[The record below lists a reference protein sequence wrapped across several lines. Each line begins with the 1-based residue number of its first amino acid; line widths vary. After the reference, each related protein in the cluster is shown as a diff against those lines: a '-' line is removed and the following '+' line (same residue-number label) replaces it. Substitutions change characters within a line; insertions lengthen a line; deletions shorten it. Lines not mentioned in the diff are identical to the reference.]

1 MQWVIY
7 IYCLIFSF
15 GTLNTASKVIITMNP
30 NTVLAKYLGIPF
42 KDFPKEMIK
51 FIQCKV
57 KKVPEWTK
65 YTYTVGV
72 KGKKM
77 SEDAIYAEHEWLLQ
91 HIPRGFTLFVPEGS
105 DIIIHLSGPLKFS
118 GENPEVNEDEMD
130 GAASG
135 IFNLGKVLGWKKSG
149 VLRITRL
156 TKANG
161 KFAIVRVFAY
171 NGVVY
176 IFGGSKNCHN
186 VCEFTQ
192 EAMEK
197 SITEWHAAGFKLVAD
212 IFGCFLK
219 QFEELKA
226 LYDAGRFEECSLV
239 GEYCDG
245 LHLTPLDDGDVAHI
259 EWFSLFG
266 SGGVIP
272 GGKVMDVIYTLWDV
286 GLRTVDFETVKGS
299 VEDALRLARCG
310 LDEGNVLYFENTE
323 TSEVQLC
330 KSKAVFY
337 ILCRM
342 FRQILTKG
350 ARTWHAFV
358 RRVWETMDYH
368 FLSLDALEKVFP
380 FFWDFLRWMY
390 AKGFPFEA
398 LEFMDSA
405 NSSRGEIGMT
415 GFGNFMK
422 VFMSETGKTLV
433 FVPEDFRSE
442 DEKVRF
448 SDYRKKVA
456 FVERTSEEVGV
467 DKMPIVVFTQ
477 ALQGS
482 GKSTIAASVCR
493 MLCMLGVK
501 ACITEQDWHYGCT
514 KTCRAYLR
522 HCITEQDFDVIF
534 VSRCNINAGQYGA
547 YLNICHSVGA
557 RVVFMT
563 PRHHNCGLAVAV
575 ALAGIYNRSEEGDR
589 LIAGRVAHPKQ
600 SVLEFMSNF
609 AKDYEKHA
617 QAVEFS
623 LYTPEFEEMME
634 EFGHNDFNM
643 EEIDAAVTEH
653 GVQHFMNFR
662 RSVDDIAYDIVQKL
676 LHGLTADDMVV
687 CPKTSMVAFY
697 VRNEDREML
706 LDLVKKQS
714 GNGTLVC
721 EHVTQIYYGGKNV
734 EMTPVPSGKI
744 VHAHICALVSGPK
757 GALAFD
763 VDRLEVDGMEV
774 FVNSRKPHITAWYPK
789 GMQASDS
796 VKFVKETEGVERQEL
811 DITLA
816 LNCVHVPQ
824 LTYGKK

>member
-1 MQWVIY
+1 
-7 IYCLIFSF
+7 
-15 GTLNTASKVIITMNP
+15 MNP
-30 NTVLAKYLGIPF
+30 NAILEKYLGTGV
-42 KDFPKEMIK
+42 PKPCLQYV
-51 FIQCKV
+51 QCKV
-57 KKVPEWTK
+57 SGSF
-65 YTYTVGV
+65 YTYTVGS
-72 KGKKM
+72 KGKKGKGPG
-77 SEDAIYAEHEWLLQ
+77 EDELYAGNPWLLE
-91 HIPRGFTLFVPEGS
+91 HIPRGFTLFVPEGTDEIVS
-105 DIIIHLSGPLKFS
+105 LSGPPKFS
-118 GENPEVNEDEMD
+118 GNSVVDEDKMD

-135 IFNLGKVLGWKKSG
+135 IFNVGKVLEWEKSG
-149 VLRITRL
+149 ALRITRL

-161 KFAIVRVFAY
+161 KFAIVRVVEID
-171 NGVVY
+171 GILY
-176 IFGGSKNCHN
+176 IFGGSKNCHKM
-186 VCEFTQ
+186 CEFTQ
-192 EAMEK
+192 EAMKE
-197 SITEWHAAGFKLVAD
+197 SIAEWHAAGFELVAD
-212 IFGCFLK
+212 IFRCFLE
-219 QFEELKA
+219 QFEKLKA
-226 LYDAGRFEECSLV
+226 LYDAGRFQECSLV

-266 SGGVIP
+266 RGGVIP
-272 GGKVMDVIYTLWDV
+272 GGNVLNVLHTLRKV
-286 GLRTVDFETVKGS
+286 GLRTVDFETVDGS

-310 LDEGNVLYFENTE
+310 LDEGNVLYFENTS
-323 TSEVQLC
+323 TGEVQLC

-350 ARTWHAFV
+350 SGTWSAFV

-380 FFWDFLRWMY
+380 FFWDFLGWMY
-390 AKGFPFEA
+390 AKGYPFEA

-415 GFGNFMK
+415 GFGNFIK
-422 VFMSETGKTLV
+422 AFMQETCKSLV

-448 SDYRKKVA
+448 ADYRKKVA
-456 FVERTSEEVGV
+456 FVERTSKEVGV
-467 DKMPIVVFTQ
+467 DKMPLVVFTQ

-482 GKSTIAASVCR
+482 GKSTTVSKVC
-493 MLCMLGVK
+493 LSLSLLGVK
-501 ACITEQDWHYGCT
+501 ACYVEQDWHYGNT

-522 HCITEQDFDVIF
+522 HCITERDYDVIF

-575 ALAGIYNRSEEGDR
+575 ALAGIYHRSDEGDR
-589 LIAGRVAHPKQ
+589 LIAGRVLHSKEN
-600 SVLEFMSNF
+600 VLEFLGAF
-609 AKDYEKHA
+609 AKDYEKHT
-617 QAVEFS
+617 QAVEFD
-623 LYTPEFEEMME
+623 LYTEEFEKMME
-634 EFGHNDFNM
+634 EFGHNEFNM
-643 EEIDAAVTEH
+643 EKIDAAVSNY
-653 GVQHFMNFR
+653 GFQHFMKLR
-662 RSVDDIAYDIVQKL
+662 RNVDDIAYDIAQKL
-676 LHGLTADDMVV
+676 HKLSASDMVLS
-687 CPKTSMVAFY
+687 PKTSMVAFY
-697 VRNEDREML
+697 VRDEEREML
-706 LDLVKKQS
+706 LGLVGEQ
-714 GNGTLVC
+714 GDGTLAC
-721 EHVTQIYYGGKNV
+721 EHVTQIYYGGKKV
-734 EMTPVPSGKI
+734 EMTPVPPGKI

-796 VKFVKETEGVERQEL
+796 VKFVKETEGVVRQEL

-824 LTYGKK
+824 LSYGKK

>member
-1 MQWVIY
+1 MSSIQILSNF
-7 IYCLIFSF
+7 I
-15 GTLNTASKVIITMNP
+15 GHKVQCTG
-30 NTVLAKYLGIPF
+30 L
-42 KDFPKEMIK
+42 
-51 FIQCKV
+51 IQCKIV
-57 KKVPEWTK
+57 KTTEGLL
-65 YTYTVGV
+65 YTYTVGA
-72 KGKKM
+72 KGKKGP
-77 SEDAIYAEHEWLLQ
+77 SEDEIYAKNPWLLQ
-91 HIPRGFTLFVPEGS
+91 NIPRGFTLFVPEGS
-105 DIIIHLSGPLKFS
+105 DVIIHLSGPLKFS
-118 GENPEVNEDEMD
+118 GRSIVDEDDMD
-130 GAASG
+130 GTSEG
-135 IFNLGKVLGWKKSG
+135 IFDLSKVLEWEKAG

-161 KFAIVRVFAY
+161 KYATVRVY
-171 NGVVY
+171 EMKGLLY
-176 IFGGSKNCHN
+176 IFGGSKNCHKIC
-186 VCEFTQ
+186 VFTR
-192 EAMEK
+192 EAMEE
-197 SITEWHAAGFKLVAD
+197 SIAEWKAAGFELVAD
-212 IFGCFLK
+212 IFGCFLE

-226 LYDAGRFEECSLV
+226 LYDAGHFKHCSLV

-266 SGGVIP
+266 RGGIIPSGSVL
-272 GGKVMDVIYTLWDV
+272 DVLQTLQEF
-286 GLRTVDFETVKGS
+286 GLRTVEFDTVDAS
-299 VEDALRLARCG
+299 VDDALRLARCG

-350 ARTWHAFV
+350 AGTWSAFV

-380 FFWDFLRWMY
+380 FFWDFLGWMY
-390 AKGFPFEA
+390 AKGYPFEA
-398 LEFMDSA
+398 LEFLNSA

-422 VFMSETGKTLV
+422 AFMSETGKSLV
-433 FVPEDFRSE
+433 FVPEDFRRE
-442 DEKVRF
+442 DEKVR
-448 SDYRKKVA
+448 SADYRKKVA
-456 FVERTSEEVGV
+456 FVDRNSRVDGV
-467 DKMPIVVFTQ
+467 DKMPLVVFTQ

-501 ACITEQDWHYGCT
+501 ACYVEQDWHYGCT

-534 VSRCNINAGQYGA
+534 VSRCNINAGQFGA
-547 YLNICHSVGA
+547 YLNVCHSVGA

-575 ALAGIYNRSEEGDR
+575 ALAGIYNRSSEGDR
-589 LIAGRVAHPKQ
+589 LIAGRVAHPKEN
-600 SVLEFMSNF
+600 VLEFLGAF
-609 AKDYEKHA
+609 ANDYEEHA
-617 QAVEFS
+617 QAVKFD
-623 LYTPEFEEMME
+623 LYTSEFEEMMKK
-634 EFGHNDFNM
+634 FGHNDFNM
-643 EEIDAAVTEH
+643 KEIDAAVSEH

-697 VRNEDREML
+697 VQNKDRKML
-706 LDLVKKQS
+706 LNLV
-714 GNGTLVC
+714 GELDDGTLAC
-721 EHVTQIYYGGKNV
+721 GHVTQIYYGGKSGKKG
-734 EMTPVPSGKI
+734 EMTPVPDGKK
-744 VHAHICALVSGPK
+744 VTAHICGLVSGLN
-757 GALAFD
+757 GAMAFD

-796 VKFVKETEGVERQEL
+796 VKFVKETEGVERQDL
-811 DITLA
+811 DITVE

-824 LTYGKK
+824 LFGK

>member
-1 MQWVIY
+1 
-7 IYCLIFSF
+7 
-15 GTLNTASKVIITMNP
+15 MNP
-30 NTVLAKYLGIPF
+30 NAILSKYLGIPF

-57 KKVPEWTK
+57 EKVPEWTK

-72 KGKKM
+72 KGKKT
-77 SEDAIYAEHEWLLQ
+77 SEDAIYAEHKWLLQ

-212 IFGCFLK
+212 IFGCFLE

-266 SGGVIP
+266 RGGVIP
-272 GGKVMDVIYTLWDV
+272 GGKVLDVLETLKEFD
-286 GLRTVDFETVKGS
+286 LRTVDFETVDGS
-299 VEDALRLARCG
+299 VEEALRLARCG

-350 ARTWHAFV
+350 ARTWSAFV

-380 FFWDFLRWMY
+380 FFWDFLQWIY
-390 AKGFPFEA
+390 AKGYPFEA
-398 LEFMDSA
+398 LEFLNSA
-405 NSSRGEIGMT
+405 NSSRDDIGMT

-422 VFMSETGKTLV
+422 AFMQETGKSLV
-433 FVPEDFRSE
+433 FVPEDFRNE

-448 SDYRKKVA
+448 ADYRRKVA
-456 FVERTSEEVGV
+456 FVERTSKEVSV

-493 MLCMLGVK
+493 MLNMLGVK
-501 ACITEQDWHYGCT
+501 ACYVEQDWHYGCT
-514 KTCRAYLR
+514 KTCRAHLR

-534 VSRCNINAGQYGA
+534 VSRCNINASQYGE
-547 YLNICHSVGA
+547 YLKICHSVGA

-575 ALAGIYNRSEEGDR
+575 ALAGIYRRSKEGDR
-589 LIAGRVAHPKQ
+589 LIAGRIRHLKEN
-600 SVLEFMSNF
+600 VLEFLGAF
-609 AKDYEKHA
+609 AEGYEKHA
-617 QAVEFS
+617 QAFEFD
-623 LYTPEFEEMME
+623 LYTSRFEKMME

-643 EEIDAAVTEH
+643 EKIDAAVPEND
-653 GVQHFMNFR
+653 VQHFMELR

-697 VRNEDREML
+697 VRNEDREIL
-706 LDLVKKQS
+706 LKLFEKKIGEQ
-714 GNGTLVC
+714 GGDGTLEC
-721 EHVTQIYYGGKNV
+721 GHVTQIYYGGKKV
-734 EMTPVPSGKI
+734 EMTPVPPGKI
-744 VHAHICALVSGPK
+744 VHAHICALVSGPN

>member
-1 MQWVIY
+1 
-7 IYCLIFSF
+7 
-15 GTLNTASKVIITMNP
+15 MNP
-30 NTVLAKYLGIPF
+30 NAILENYLLQKVPQTCRDYVL
-42 KDFPKEMIK
+42 
-51 FIQCKV
+51 CKV
-57 KKVPEWTK
+57 YKNPFGSF
-65 YTYTVGV
+65 YTYTVGS
-72 KGKKM
+72 KGKKGPG
-77 SEDAIYAEHEWLLQ
+77 EDELYAQHQWLLQ
-91 HIPRGFTLFVPEGS
+91 HIPRGFTLFVSEGTDEIVS
-105 DIIIHLSGPLKFS
+105 LSGPLKFS
-118 GENPEVNEDEMD
+118 GKTVVDEDEMD

-135 IFNLGKVLGWKKSG
+135 IFNVGKVLGWESSE

-161 KFAIVRVFAY
+161 KFAIVRVFAL
-171 NGVVY
+171 NGVLY
-176 IFGGSKNCHN
+176 IFGGSKNCHKI
-186 VCEFTQ
+186 CEFTRK
-192 EAMEK
+192 AMEE
-197 SITEWHAAGFKLVAD
+197 SIAEWKAAGFELVAD
-212 IFGCFLK
+212 IFGCFLE

-226 LYDAGRFEECSLV
+226 LYDAGHFKDCSLV

-266 SGGVIP
+266 RGGVIP
-272 GGKVMDVIYTLWDV
+272 GGKVLDVLHTLRDV
-286 GLRTVDFETVKGS
+286 GLRTVDFETVDGS

-310 LDEGNVLYFENTE
+310 LDEGNVLYFENTF
-323 TSEVQLC
+323 TGEVQLC

-350 ARTWHAFV
+350 AGTWSAFV

-368 FLSLDALEKVFP
+368 FLSLNALEKVFP
-380 FFWDFLRWMY
+380 FFWDFLDWMY
-390 AKGFPFEA
+390 AKGYPFEA

-422 VFMSETGKTLV
+422 AFMQETGKSLV

-448 SDYRKKVA
+448 ADYRRKVA
-456 FVERTSEEVGV
+456 FVERTSKEVGV
-467 DKMPIVVFTQ
+467 NKMPLVVFIQ

-482 GKSTIAASVCR
+482 GKSTIVAAVCR
-493 MLCMLGVK
+493 MLFMLGIK
-501 ACITEQDWHYGCT
+501 ACYVEQDWHYGNT
-514 KTCRAYLR
+514 KTCREYLR
-522 HCITEQDFDVIF
+522 HCITERDYDVIF

-563 PRHHNCGLAVAV
+563 PCHHNCGLAVAV

-589 LIAGRVAHPKQ
+589 LIAGRVAHPKEN
-600 SVLEFMSNF
+600 VLEFLGAF
-609 AKDYEKHA
+609 ANDYEEHP
-617 QAVEFS
+617 QAVKFD
-623 LYTPEFEEMME
+623 LYTSEFEEMMKK
-634 EFGHNDFNM
+634 FGHNDFNM
-643 EEIDAAVTEH
+643 EEIDAAVSKLFH
-653 GVQHFMNFR
+653 HLMKLR

-697 VRNEDREML
+697 VQNKDREML
-706 LDLVKKQS
+706 LDLVGEQ
-714 GNGTLVC
+714 GGDGTPAC
-721 EHVTQIYYGGKNV
+721 EHVTQIYYGGKKV
-734 EMTPVPSGKI
+734 EMTPVLHGKNVI
-744 VHAHICALVSGPK
+744 AHICALVKGPK

-763 VDRLEVDGMEV
+763 VDRLEVDGVEV

-796 VKFVKETEGVERQEL
+796 VKFVKETEGVERQVL
-811 DITLA
+811 DITLE

-824 LTYGKK
+824 LTYGK